1 MLAITTVYVP
11 ATNTRNARIVAST
24 CNGHKVSQPVDYAL
38 GDIERHFAVAQ
49 ALVRTQLNHAPNPET
64 MVYGGTVKGYVFCFP
79 ASTITL

>member
-24 CNGHKVSQPVDYAL
+24 CNGHKLSHPVDYEL

-79 ASTITL
+79 DSTITL

>member
-24 CNGHKVSQPVDYAL
+24 CNGHKLSQPVDYAL
-38 GDIERHFAVAQ
+38 SDAERHFVVAQ

-64 MVYGGTVKGYVFCFP
+64 MVYGGTAKGYVFCFP